1 MAVAAASCGPRPSV
15 ENEDAIV
22 RVRLVLLALMACLA
36 AAAPAAGEKRPFHSL
51 TIGYDSRDGVFY
63 GVARADS
70 LAWAELRTGIAFDGE
85 QSSVQ
90 VGLRRQILPDVTAM
104 LAVSHPLLDTSPRVA
119 RDFSTQLHGDIFWRN
134 LFGLSLD
141 GRGEQRQ
148 LSLNIW
154 KIEIPIA
161 GHVDGVPWVL
171 R

>member
-1 MAVAAASCGPRPSV
+1 MRLRPVLLLCLALLAAASP
-15 ENEDAIV
+15 
-22 RVRLVLLALMACLA
+22 A
-36 AAAPAAGEKRPFHSL
+36 AADKRAFHSL
-51 TIGYDSRDGVFY
+51 TIGYDSRDGVFC
-63 GVARADS
+63 GLSRADS

-85 QSSVQ
+85 QSAVQ
-90 VGLRRQILPDVTAM
+90 VGLRRQLFPDVTAM
-104 LAVSHPLLDTSPRVA
+104 LAVSHPLLGASPRVA

>member
-1 MAVAAASCGPRPSV
+1 MRFRPVLLVCLAVLAAASP
-15 ENEDAIV
+15 
-22 RVRLVLLALMACLA
+22 A
-36 AAAPAAGEKRPFHSL
+36 AADKRPFHSL
-51 TIGYDSRDGVFY
+51 TVGYDSRDGVFY
-63 GVARADS
+63 GLARSDS

-85 QSSVQ
+85 QSAVQ
-90 VGLRRQILPDVTAM
+90 VGLRRQLLPDVTAM
-104 LAVSHPLLDTSPRVA
+104 LAVSHPLLGASPRVA